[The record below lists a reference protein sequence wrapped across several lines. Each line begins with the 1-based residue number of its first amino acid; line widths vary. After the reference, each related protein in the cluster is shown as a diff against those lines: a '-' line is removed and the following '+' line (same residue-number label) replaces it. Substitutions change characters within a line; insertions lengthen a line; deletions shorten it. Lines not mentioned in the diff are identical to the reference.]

1 MSSEQWRDV
10 RGYEGYYEVSDLGRV
25 RRVRGGRGATAGRI
39 LRAKEPNRTSDYRR
53 IQLCRNDIKRTVTV
67 HFLVCEAFHGKR
79 PRKKV
84 PNHIN
89 MDKLD
94 NRACNLEWCTL
105 KQNAQHA
112 LKNGR
117 QGGKSRPGEMNP
129 RAKLSESQVRE
140 VRRLKGVI
148 GQRTLAALCGVS
160 KTAIQLIHQGKNW
173 K

>member
-1 MSSEQWRDV
+1 MSNEQWRDV

-25 RRVRGGRGATAGRI
+25 RRVRGGRGATVGRI

-53 IQLCRNDIKRTVTV
+53 VQLCRNDVKRTVTV

-117 QGGKSRPGEMNP
+117 RNRVGLPGEQNG
-129 RAKLSESQVRE
+129 RAKLTGAQVAV
-140 VRRLKGVI
+140 VRKLKGVV
-148 GQRTLAALCGVS
+148 GQRDLALLCGVS
-160 KTAIQLIHQGKNW
+160 KTAIQLIHQGKHW